1 MNPFPI
7 LLADLRSM
15 RFSAL
20 FMVVLIGIAVAIG
33 VAVGAQERALRQAS
47 SRAAADFPLLV
58 GAPSSQTQ
66 LVLTTIYLQPEALP
80 LMDGYVLNSLLRDP
94 GVADAAPLAYG
105 DVVMGYPVIGTTTGF
120 VTRWG
125 RLALSEGRVFEKE
138 GEAVVGADVLL
149 PIGQSIRPSH
159 AVAGH
164 QSVPGVQDEEEDHR
178 RHDTHITIVGRLQA
192 MNSPWDRAILIPV
205 ESVWET
211 HGLGDGHAAGEGDGR
226 IGPPFAD
233 AAPGLPAIVVK
244 PRSVAAAYQL
254 RAQYR
259 RNGTM
264 ALFPAEVLTS
274 LYQTVGDIRDLLVVA
289 AAANNILV
297 LLAIMLL
304 LVTLAML
311 RRKRYAVLRALG
323 ATRLYVCLAVWLTS
337 SALIT
342 AGCLMGVALGW
353 GGALWLSALI
363 TARTGLALQPTPGLE
378 EALMCLIM
386 IAIGGLMSLVVAVF
400 ATRGSVVQSLRS

>member
-15 RFSAL
+15 RFSAV
-20 FMVVLIGIAVAIG
+20 FIVILIGIAVAIG

-66 LVLTTIYLQPEALP
+66 LVLTTVYLQPEALP
-80 LMDGYVLNSLLRDP
+80 LMDGSVLNALLRDP

-105 DVVMGYPVIGTTTGF
+105 DVVMGYPVVGTTTGF

-125 RLALSEGRVFEKE
+125 RLSPSEGRIFAKE
-138 GEAVVGADVLL
+138 GEAVVGAEVAL
-149 PIGQSIRPSH
+149 PIGQIIRPAH

-164 QSVPGVQDEEEDHR
+164 PSAPGVEDAEEDSHR
-178 RHDTHITIVGRLQA
+178 HATQITIVGRLPPT
-192 MNSPWDRAILIPV
+192 NSPWDRAILIPV

-211 HGLGDGHAAGEGDGR
+211 HGLGDGHADGEAEGR

-254 RAQYR
+254 RAHYR

-289 AAANNILV
+289 AAANNIV
-297 LLAIMLL
+297 VFLAIMLL

-311 RRKRYAVLRALG
+311 RRRRYAVLRALG

-337 SALIT
+337 SALVT
-342 AGCLMGVALGW
+342 AGCLLGVALGW
-353 GGALWLSALI
+353 GGAIWLSALI
-363 TARTGLALQPTPGLE
+363 TARTGLALAPAPGLE
-378 EALMCLIM
+378 EAMLCLGM
-386 IAIGGLMSLVVAVF
+386 TLVGGVMSLLVAIF
-400 ATRGSVVQSLRS
+400 AARGSVVQSLRS